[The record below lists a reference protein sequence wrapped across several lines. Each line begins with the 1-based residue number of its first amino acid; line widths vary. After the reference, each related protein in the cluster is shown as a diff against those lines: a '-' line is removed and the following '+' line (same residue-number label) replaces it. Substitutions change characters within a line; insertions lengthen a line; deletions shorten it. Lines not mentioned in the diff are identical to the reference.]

1 MYPDYQSTIVLNN
14 NKKLFSFSDRTEIFN
29 KQRKNGFIIGFDN
42 KFNEVRIL
50 SKQIFKIIDF
60 DINRDL

>member
-1 MYPDYQSTIVLNN
+1 MYPDYSSTIVLKN

-29 KQRKNGFIIGFDN
+29 KQRKNDSIVGFDK
-42 KFNEVRIL
+42 KFNEVKI
-50 SKQIFKIIDF
+50 SSEQIFKIIDF